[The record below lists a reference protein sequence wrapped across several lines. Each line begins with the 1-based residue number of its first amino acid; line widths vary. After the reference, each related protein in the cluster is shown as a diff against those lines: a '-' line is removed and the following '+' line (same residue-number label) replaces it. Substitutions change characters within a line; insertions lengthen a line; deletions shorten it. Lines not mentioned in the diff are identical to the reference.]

1 MKTSTAPL
9 IASIHI
15 GQGERVRPGTLR
27 RVRLRRALVVTMIA
41 VSTVAITP
49 VAEALRQEQPRARDL
64 GIPFPGQPGPS
75 NAITDVGDVE
85 VGQVTLIRGDGPLT
99 VGAGPVRTGVT
110 AIRPRGRDSEPVFA
124 GWYSLNGNGEM
135 TGTTWVEE
143 SGALEGPVMI
153 TNTHS
158 VGVVRDAVIDWL
170 VRGGHGRQ
178 PWALPVVAETYDGF
192 LNDINGF
199 HVRPA
204 HVFEALDNARG
215 DGVSE
220 GAVGGGTGMTCHG
233 FKCGIGTSSRAV
245 EIQGVR
251 YTIGALVQANYGGR
265 DDLMIAGAPVG
276 REITD
281 LRAHAGATSADA
293 EAIGIPGERD
303 FGSIIVVVAT
313 DAPLLPYQL
322 KRIARR
328 VPLGVARMGGM
339 ASNGSGDIFI
349 AFSTANR
356 DAVGSNEASSPD
368 MLPNGWLTP
377 LFQATAYA
385 VEEAITNALVAG
397 TTIVGRDG
405 NTVYALPHDRLREV
419 LRRYNRLRE

>member
-1 MKTSTAPL
+1 MSQLPTCGGWARF
-9 IASIHI
+9 I
-15 GQGERVRPGTLR
+15 
-27 RVRLRRALVVTMIA
+27 VVIM
-41 VSTVAITP
+41 TVAISATATTTDTVATP
-49 VAEALRQEQPRARDL
+49 QQEPRARNL
-64 GIPFPGQPGPS
+64 GIPFYGESGPS

-85 VGQVTLIRGDGPLT
+85 VGHVTLIRGDGPLS
-99 VGAGPVRTGVT
+99 VGEGPVRTGVT
-110 AIRPRGRDSEPVFA
+110 AIRPRGRQGEPVFA

-135 TGTTWVEE
+135 TGTTWIEE
-143 SGALEGPVMI
+143 SGVLEGPVMI

-170 VRGGHGRQ
+170 VRAGHGRQ

-199 HVRPA
+199 HVHRE
-204 HVFEALDNARG
+204 HVFEALGKAHG
-215 DGVSE
+215 GTVSE
-220 GAVGGGTGMTCHG
+220 GAVGGGTGMICHG
-233 FKCGIGTSSRAV
+233 FKCGIGTSSRSV
-245 EIQGVR
+245 EIQGQR
-251 YTIGALVQANYGGR
+251 YMLGALVQANYGGR
-265 DDLMIAGAPVG
+265 DDLMIAGAPIG

-281 LRAHAGATSADA
+281 LRPRAGATSADA
-293 EAIGIPGERD
+293 EELGIPGDRD
-303 FGSIIVVVAT
+303 FGSIIVVIAT

-328 VPLGVARMGGM
+328 VPLGIARMGGM
-339 ASNGSGDIFI
+339 ASNGSGDIFV

-356 DAVGSNEASSPD
+356 GAAGKSDASTVE

-397 TTIVGRDG
+397 TTIVGRDD
-405 NTVYALPHDRLREV
+405 NTVYALPHERLRDV
-419 LRRYNRLRE
+419 LRRYNRLRQ

>member
-1 MKTSTAPL
+1 MAIAIGLAANMSVATA
-9 IASIHI
+9 S
-15 GQGERVRPGTLR
+15 GQQR
-27 RVRLRRALVVTMIA
+27 
-41 VSTVAITP
+41 
-49 VAEALRQEQPRARDL
+49 PRARDL
-64 GIPFPGQPGPS
+64 GIPFRGQPGPD
-75 NAITDVGDVE
+75 NAITDVGDVQ
-85 VGQVTLIRGDGPLT
+85 VGQVTLVRGDGSLS
-99 VGAGPVRTGVT
+99 VGEGPVRTGVT
-110 AIRPRGRDSEPVFA
+110 AIRPRGRDSTPVFA

-170 VRGGHGRQ
+170 VRAGHGRQ

-199 HVRPA
+199 HVRPEHA
-204 HVFEALDNARG
+204 FEALDGARG
-215 DGVSE
+215 GAVAE
-220 GAVGGGTGMTCHG
+220 GAVGGGTGMICHG
-233 FKCGIGTSSRAV
+233 FKCGIGTASRTV
-245 EIQGVR
+245 DIQGRSYVL
-251 YTIGALVQANYGGR
+251 GALVQANYGGR

-281 LRAHAGATSADA
+281 LRPRAGQSSADA
-293 EAIGIPGERD
+293 QTLGIPGDRD

-328 VPLGVARMGGM
+328 VPLGIARMGGM

-349 AFSTANR
+349 AFSTANA
-356 DAVGSNEASSPD
+356 DAVGNDDVSTAQ
-368 MLPNGWLTP
+368 MLPNGSLTP
-377 LFQATAYA
+377 LFQATAYS
-385 VEEAITNALVAG
+385 VEEAITNALVAAR
-397 TTIVGRDG
+397 TVVGRDG
-405 NTVYALPHDRLREV
+405 NTAYALPHDRLRDV
-419 LRRYNRLRE
+419 LRRFNRLAQ